1 MPDLSVSAAPTIC
14 KQHPPDACP
23 APAASILLA
32 RMRKLLTALLL
43 AALPLFAQE
52 TKPSEK
58 PAEKAPAEKPPEP
71 LKFVRQHRMK
81 LGTENVAYTTTA
93 EEIYLKDAAG
103 KPTASFFTIS
113 YTRDGARAEERPVT
127 FIFNGGPGSS
137 SVWLHFGMIGPK
149 VIDIPSDATDPGAPP
164 YKLRDNPATIF
175 RATDLVF
182 VDPIGTGYS
191 RALGEKKDEDFWGY
205 DEDADSV
212 AEFIRSF
219 ITQHNR
225 WNSPKYILGES
236 YGGIRSAMLVPRV
249 QGDLG
254 IGLNGV
260 VLISPAL
267 NMGTLPFITSGNDLS
282 FATHLPALAATAYYH
297 RKLPGQWKDLE
308 TLLRETEKFAGSD
321 YLVAL
326 FQGDKLP
333 RADQERIA
341 EQLHRYT
348 GLSTQYILRSNLRIN
363 AIRFTKE
370 LLREE
375 GKSVGLLDGRYVQDE
390 LDDVAE
396 YPGGDPFNA
405 KTGPIYISL
414 FQSYLRNELGVDLGK
429 RYMPTNGEANQ
440 KWKRPA
446 NGRHAFAGF
455 VDVTGALAQGTKD
468 NEDMRIF
475 SAGGY
480 DDLTTSYFATRYM
493 LEHSGIDASR
503 MTIKDYRGG
512 HMMYL
517 YRPSLDALSDDIVA
531 FMNAR

>member
-1 MPDLSVSAAPTIC
+1 MH
-14 KQHPPDACP
+14 K
-23 APAASILLA
+23 
-32 RMRKLLTALLL
+32 L
-43 AALPLFAQE
+43 AALLVALLAIAPLGAQE
-52 TKPSEK
+52 AKPSEK
-58 PAEKAPAEKPPEP
+58 ASEKAAEKPPEKP
-71 LKFVRQHRMK
+71 AGPVKFVRQHRMK
-81 LGTENVAYTTTA
+81 LGGEDIAYTTTA
-93 EEIYLKDAAG
+93 EEIFLQDGAG
-103 KPTASFFTIS
+103 KPTASFFTIA

-127 FIFNGGPGSS
+127 FIFNGGPGSAS
-137 SVWLHFGMIGPK
+137 IWLHFGMVGPK

-164 YKLRDNPATIF
+164 YRLRDNPSTIF

-191 RALGEKKDEDFWGY
+191 RAMGEKKDEDFWGY

-212 AEFIRSF
+212 AEFIRAY
-219 ITQHNR
+219 ITKHNR

-236 YGGIRSAMLVPRV
+236 YGGIRSALLVPRV
-249 QGDLG
+249 QGELG

-260 VLISPAL
+260 ILISPAL
-267 NMGTLPFITSGNDLS
+267 NMGTLPFITAGNDLA

-297 RKLPGQWKDLE
+297 RKLPGQWNDLA
-308 TLLRETEKFAGSD
+308 TLLHETEKFAGTE

-333 RADQERIA
+333 RAEQERIA
-341 EQLHRYT
+341 EQLHSYT
-348 GLSTQYILRSNLRIN
+348 GLSTHYILRSNLRIN

-390 LDDVAE
+390 LDDVGE
-396 YPGGDPFNA
+396 YPDGDPFNA

-414 FQSYLRNELGVDLGK
+414 FQNYLRSELGVDLEK
-429 RYMPTNGEANQ
+429 RYLPQNGEANE

-446 NGRHAFAGF
+446 NRRGAFAGF

-468 NEDMRIF
+468 NEALRIF
-475 SAGGY
+475 SAAGY

-493 LEHSGIDASR
+493 LEHSGIDPGR

-517 YRPSLDALSDDIVA
+517 HRPSLEAVSNDIVA
-531 FMNAR
+531 FINAGGRAAK

>member
-1 MPDLSVSAAPTIC
+1 MHKLVALLVV
-14 KQHPPDACP
+14 
-23 APAASILLA
+23 LLA
-32 RMRKLLTALLL
+32 VLPL
-43 AALPLFAQE
+43 AAQE
-52 TKPSEK
+52 AKPPEKAAEK
-58 PAEKAPAEKPPEP
+58 PAEKPAAP
-71 LKFVRQHRMK
+71 LKFVRQHRVK
-81 LGTENVAYTTTA
+81 LGAEDVAYTTTS
-93 EEIYLKDAAG
+93 EEIFLQDGAG
-103 KPTASFFTIS
+103 KPTASFFTIA

-127 FIFNGGPGSS
+127 FIFNGGPGSA
-137 SVWLHFGMIGPK
+137 SVWLHFGMVGPK

-164 YKLRDNPATIF
+164 YRLRDNPSTIF

-191 RALGEKKDEDFWGY
+191 RAMGEKKDEDYWGY

-212 AEFIRSF
+212 AEFIRAY
-219 ITQHNR
+219 ITKHNR

-236 YGGIRSAMLVPRV
+236 YGGIRSALLVPRV

-267 NMGTLPFITSGNDLS
+267 NMGTLPFITAGNDVA

-297 RKLPGQWKDLE
+297 HKLPGQWNDLP
-308 TLLRETEKFAGSD
+308 TLLREAEKFAGSE

-333 RADQERIA
+333 RAEQERIA

-375 GKSVGLLDGRYVQDE
+375 GKSLGLLDGRYMQDE
-390 LDDVAE
+390 LDDAGE
-396 YPGGDPFNA
+396 YPDGDPFSA

-414 FQSYLRNELGVDLGK
+414 FQSYLHDELGVDLDK
-429 RYMPTNGEANQ
+429 RYLPQNGEANG

-446 NGRHAFAGF
+446 NRRGAFAGF

-468 NEDMRIF
+468 NEALRIF
-475 SAGGY
+475 SAAGHE
-480 DDLTTSYFATRYM
+480 DLTTSYFATRYM
-493 LEHSGIDASR
+493 LEHSGIDADR
-503 MTIKDYRGG
+503 MTIRDYAGG

-517 YRPSLDALSDDIVA
+517 HRPSLDAVSNDIVA
-531 FMNAR
+531 FIRAGAQAAK